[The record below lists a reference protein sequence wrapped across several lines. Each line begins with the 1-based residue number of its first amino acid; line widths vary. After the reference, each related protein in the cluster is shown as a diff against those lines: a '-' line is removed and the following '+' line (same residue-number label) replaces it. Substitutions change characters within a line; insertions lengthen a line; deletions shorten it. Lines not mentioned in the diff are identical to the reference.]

1 MGRRPPKLRPMAVVE
16 YSKQGHVALV
26 TLNRPEARNAI
37 NPEVM
42 CRLADTWDEIQA
54 DDDIRVAVVT
64 GTGTV
69 FCAGAD
75 LGRLIPLMTKSRQPE
90 DDYDN
95 RVLADKSLGD
105 RALLRVNDLDKPV
118 IAAVNGTA
126 VAGGCELVQGTDIRV
141 ASTVARFGVQEVQRA
156 LFPAGG
162 SSVRLPVQLPY
173 AVAMEW
179 LLTGELV
186 DADRAYQ
193 LGFVNRVVEPD
204 QVVPEAMTIAERI
217 AANGPIAVRAIKA
230 SAKAC
235 MGLPERQ
242 AMALELELSAPVFR
256 SQDAVEGPKAFMEK
270 RAPNYTGR

>member
-1 MGRRPPKLRPMAVVE
+1 MAVVE

-42 CRLADTWDEIQA
+42 CRLADTWDEIQS

-204 QVVPEAMTIAERI
+204 QVVPEAMEIAERI